1 MKIDEFIE
9 KVNERDG
16 MRAKKT
22 AEGIVIGTPNN
33 MGIFS
38 IPEDATNFIEIDTW
52 ATSNS
57 LYWKKSDREY
67 LSALIEEFLHTPVK
81 ERFPEKEYRL
91 VANPNALNNY
101 GTEVPKYIRGI
112 NSGYDHFTFL
122 YGTPT
127 TFLEGELEYLKK
139 TYPNIAPAIDA
150 MKEPVEDNEDESD

>member
-1 MKIDEFIE
+1 MKIKEFIE
-9 KVNERDG
+9 KVNGHDG

-22 AEGIVIGTPNN
+22 DEGIVIGTPNN
-33 MGIFS
+33 MGIFN

-52 ATSNS
+52 ATSSS
-57 LYWKKSDREY
+57 LYWKKPDREY

-81 ERFPEKEYRL
+81 ERFPEKKYRL
-91 VANPNALNNY
+91 LANPGALNNY

-127 TFLEGELEYLKK
+127 TFSEGELEDLKK

-150 MKEPVEDNEDESD
+150 MKEPVEESK

>member
-22 AEGIVIGTPNN
+22 DEGIVIGTPNN

-57 LYWKKSDREY
+57 LYWKKPDREY

-81 ERFPEKEYRL
+81 ERFPEKKYVLSAMRYVEGPIAIKQYVTAHQFSGDYVTFDFGSKKNASEY
-91 VANPNALNNY
+91 
-101 GTEVPKYIRGI
+101 TDEE
-112 NSGYDHFTFL
+112 L
-122 YGTPT
+122 YSMSQWFPR
-127 TFLEGELEYLKK
+127 E
-139 TYPNIAPAIDA
+139 AIEA
-150 MKEPVEDNEDESD
+150 MKEPAEDE

>member
-9 KVNERDG
+9 KVNDRDG

-22 AEGIVIGTPNN
+22 AEGIVIGTPRNN
-33 MGIFS
+33 GIFI
-38 IPEDATNFIEIDTW
+38 IPEDATNFIEIDAS

-57 LYWKKSDREY
+57 LYWKKSDRKY

-81 ERFPEKEYRL
+81 ERFPEKKYRL

-127 TFLEGELEYLKK
+127 NFSEGELEHLKK
-139 TYPNIAPAIDA
+139 IYPNIAPAIDA
-150 MKEPVEDNEDESD
+150 MKEPVED